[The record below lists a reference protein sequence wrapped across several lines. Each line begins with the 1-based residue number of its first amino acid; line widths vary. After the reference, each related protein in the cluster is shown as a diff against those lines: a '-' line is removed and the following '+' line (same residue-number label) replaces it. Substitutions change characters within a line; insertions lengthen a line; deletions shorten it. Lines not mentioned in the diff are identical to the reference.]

1 MVQAVMDRMVG
12 GGTVMT
18 EPIRT
23 DPRLAQ
29 LLPSISKD
37 RLEGLEADIVAN
49 GCLDPLIVW
58 NGILVDGHHRQS
70 ICQKHR
76 IPFDVKEM
84 RFDSFDHALLWAWQ
98 HQRNRRN
105 LVPFVEAELALR
117 FKPLIVA
124 KAKERQGARTDLQ
137 ENIPQR
143 AAECGEA
150 GDSRDELARLAGVS
164 HDTIAKVEYIAD
176 HADDETK
183 EKLRCGETTIRSEY
197 MKLKDPGAHVANN
210 SGDNE
215 WYTPAAYADAAREV
229 MGGIDL
235 DPASSASANEVVKAA
250 RFHSAADDGLA
261 QDWSGR
267 VFINPPY
274 AQPLVRRFCE
284 KLVAAVRN
292 GEVSQAIVLVNN
304 ATETRWFQGLF
315 SAASVICFPAWR
327 VRFWHPEKKA
337 APLQGQ
343 AVLYC
348 GDRAEAF
355 VARFRQ
361 FGSVCL
367 VVK

>member
-12 GGTVMT
+12 GGTAMMET
-18 EPIRT
+18 IRT

-29 LLPSISKD
+29 LLPPISKD
-37 RLEGLEADIVAN
+37 RLAGLEADIVAN

-58 NGILVDGHHRQS
+58 NGVLIDGHHRRE
-70 ICQKHR
+70 ICRKHR
-76 IPFDVKEM
+76 IHFDVKEM
-84 RFDSFDHALLWAWQ
+84 HFDSFDHAQLWAWQ

-105 LVPFVEAELALR
+105 LIPFVEAELALR

-143 AAECGEA
+143 SAECGEV

-183 EKLRCGETTIRSEY
+183 EKLRRGDTTIRSEY

-210 SGDNE
+210 GGDNE
-215 WYTPAAYADAAREV
+215 WYTPAAFADAAREV

-235 DPASSASANEVVKAA
+235 DPASSATANEVVKAA
-250 RFHSAADDGLA
+250 RFHSAEADGLA

-267 VFINPPY
+267 VFCNPPY
-274 AQPLVRRFCE
+274 AQPLVQKFCE
-284 KLVAAVRN
+284 KLVAAVRS
-292 GEVSQAIVLVNN
+292 GQISQAVVLVNN
-304 ATETRWFQGLF
+304 ATETRWFQSLLSTA
-315 SAASVICFPAWR
+315 SAVCFPAGR

-343 AVLYC
+343 AVLYF
-348 GDRAEAF
+348 GDRAEGF

-361 FGSVCL
+361 FGNAAL
-367 VVK
+367 W